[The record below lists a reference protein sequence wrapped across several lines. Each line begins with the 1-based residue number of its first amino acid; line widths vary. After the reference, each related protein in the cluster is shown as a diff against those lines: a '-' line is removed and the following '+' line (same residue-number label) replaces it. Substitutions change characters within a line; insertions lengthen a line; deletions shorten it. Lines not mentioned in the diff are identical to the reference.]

1 MVKEIE
7 RLGIPAVQI
16 CTIIPI
22 ALTVGAN
29 RIVPGVAIPYVT
41 GNPYIKPEEELE
53 LRKTLLRKAL
63 RALTSKIEVQTVF
76 NDE

>member
-7 RLGIPAVQI
+7 RVGLPAVQI

-29 RIVPGVAIPYVT
+29 RIVPGIAIPHVT
-41 GNPYIKPEEELE
+41 GNPQIRLEEELT
-53 LRKTLLRKAL
+53 LRKDILIQAL
-63 RALTSKIEVQTVF
+63 KALTSKIMNQTVF
-76 NDE
+76 NGK

>member
-7 RLGIPAVQI
+7 RLGLPAVQI

-29 RIVPGVAIPYVT
+29 RIVPGVAIPHPT
-41 GNPYIKPEEELE
+41 GNPRLGLKDEVRI
-53 LRKTLLRKAL
+53 RKDLLRQAL
-63 RALTSKIEVQTVF
+63 HALGSKIQTQTVF
-76 NDE
+76 K